1 MTWHRLG
8 CHLGST
14 NIWNACCGGC
24 HIWGRGSWLVGQHL
38 IPVSPLF
45 PKSSVVSTVFT
56 SHHICPLYRVS
67 FWAQTGTVATICLQK
82 QLWRRSE
89 TIEASSPGI
98 WISHLLEDS
107 RWLVESC
114 FVFPLALQVSGV
126 RRVEGWFKILKIKSL
141 ARLRFAVRM
150 FFLMFLTVSLTL
162 YFLGYFVVPRFL
174 FFVFVFLSQTILWH
188 LMLEKPVCLIQF
200 LADQSNLLGA
210 QTSWWPDWFGMGL
223 GEQQTYAQWRHPH
236 DRTGSQIWKS

>member
-1 MTWHRLG
+1 MQLRLL
-8 CHLGST
+8 HS
-14 NIWNACCGGC
+14 
-24 HIWGRGSWLVGQHL
+24 LVGQHL

-67 FWAQTGTVATICLQK
+67 FWVQTGTVATICLQK

-210 QTSWWPDWFGMGL
+210 QPSWWPDWFGMGL